1 MNVIKKKR
9 KWPLVLL
16 AIVLIPVI
24 LIGGLFIWASLKPA
38 ISKYYYEKVDTGGE
52 IEARYTAM
60 GEHEVKFVKFDAFQN
75 YKAYEIWYPADLDN
89 NNQQYPLVIMANGT
103 GVPASK
109 TKAIF
114 KHLASWG
121 FIVVGNED
129 EFSWNGFSSYMSL
142 NYMLKL
148 NKNIDSIF
156 YQKVDTENI
165 GIAGHSQGGVGVVNA
180 VTNYDNG
187 SMYKAIFAASPT
199 CNQLAAGLEW
209 DFDLS
214 KINIPYFSVAG
225 TGKLDAET
233 ISPLDQMKEDFKT
246 IPNIMPKIIARRT
259 GIDHGQTISHADGY
273 MTAWF
278 MYWLQGDTKAGNA
291 FFGDHAE
298 ILANPNWQD
307 IERSYDSSK

>member
-1 MNVIKKKR
+1 MNLMKKKR
-9 KWPLVLL
+9 KWARMLLV
-16 AIVLIPVI
+16 IVLTPVV
-24 LIGGLFIWASLKPA
+24 LIGGLFLWAFLKPA
-38 ISKYYYEKVDTGGE
+38 VADKYYEKIETGGE
-52 IEARYTAM
+52 IEARYSAL
-60 GEHEVKFVKFDAFQN
+60 GEYEVKFVKFNALQN

-89 NNQQYPLVIMANGT
+89 SQQQYPLVIMANGT

-109 TKAIF
+109 YKAIF

-129 EFSWNGFSSYMSL
+129 EYSWNGFSSNMSL

-148 NKNIDSIF
+148 NKNVDSIF

-165 GIAGHSQGGVGVVNA
+165 GIGGHSQGGVGVVNA

-187 SMYKAIFAASPT
+187 RMYKAIFAASPT
-199 CNQLAAGLEW
+199 CNELAAGLEW

-246 IPNIMPKIIARRT
+246 IPNVMPKIMARRT
-259 GIDHGQTISHADGY
+259 GIDHGQTLSHADGY

-278 MYWLQGDTKAGNA
+278 MYWLQGDTEAGNA